1 MNSIPSSISSS
12 VPSSISQMN
21 PLTTN
26 APGTMPSSFS
36 ESNSLVA
43 KFIFL
48 FIVLFAFIVLLRLGV
63 SIIGNFLKPSE
74 SPRLINGMVDAKQF
88 MRIPQDPNEN
98 GAITIY
104 RSVNANDGIEF
115 TWSVWIYIDNLQY
128 LEGQYKH
135 IFHKGNNGNN
145 GKDTNGLNYPN
156 NAPGLYIDPKTNSLV
171 VMMNTFDVIN
181 EDTVIPDIPLN
192 KWINVIIRC
201 QNKTLDI
208 YINGTIIRSV
218 ELNGVP
224 KQNYGDVYVGLN
236 GGFDGNISNLWYY
249 NYALGTAA
257 IQKIASKG
265 PNTKMVGGNGMNMK
279 NSDYLSL
286 RWFLNG
292 SVEPVNWNSQQKNY

>member
-1 MNSIPSSISSS
+1 MNNIPSSVSSS
-12 VPSSISQMN
+12 IPSSISQMN
-21 PLTTN
+21 PLN
-26 APGTMPSSFS
+26 ANVLGATSSGFAQ
-36 ESNSLVA
+36 SNSLVA

-48 FIVLFAFIVLLRLGV
+48 FIVLFAFIVLLRIGV
-63 SIIGNFLKPSE
+63 SVIGIFLKPSE
-74 SPRLINGMVDAKQF
+74 SPRLIDGMVDAKQF
-88 MRIPQDPNEN
+88 IRIPQDPNET
-98 GAITIY
+98 GAVTIF
-104 RSVNANDGIEF
+104 RSINANDGIEF
-115 TWSVWIYIDNLQY
+115 TWSVWLYIENLQY

-156 NAPGLYIDPKTNSLV
+156 NAPGLYIAPNTNALV

-181 EDTVIPDIPLN
+181 EDTVIPDIPMN
-192 KWINVIIRC
+192 KWVNVILRC
-201 QNKTLDI
+201 QNKTLDV

-257 IQKIASKG
+257 IQQIASKG
-265 PNTKMVGGNGMNMK
+265 PNTKMIGGNGMNMK

-292 SVEPVNWNSQQKNY
+292 SVN